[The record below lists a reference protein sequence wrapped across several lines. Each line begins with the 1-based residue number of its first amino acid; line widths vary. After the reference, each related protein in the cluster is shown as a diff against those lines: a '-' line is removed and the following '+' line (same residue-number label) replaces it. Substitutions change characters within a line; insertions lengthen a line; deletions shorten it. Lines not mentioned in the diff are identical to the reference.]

1 MPTLFRPDCIAIGSS
16 TGGPQ
21 ALFKVFQ
28 MMGKVTNLPVF
39 VTQHMPATFTT
50 ILAEHLGQ
58 ASGMPAAEAKD
69 GEPVTPGRIYVAPG
83 DFHMTVTVEGG
94 RKVMHLDK
102 NPPENFCRPAV
113 DPMLRSLA
121 KAYNGKVLTVI
132 LTGMGQDGLKGG
144 QETVGRRWRHCRAGR
159 GDQRRMGHA
168 GRCRQRRPV
177 QRRVAAF
184 RYRALCAQG
193 HFEDGC
199 MTVTD
204 FEFICQILRERSGL
218 VLTNDKAYLL
228 ESRLLPVARKW
239 KLATFDDLVR
249 VIRSKMDEAVVRD
262 VVEAMTTNES
272 FFFRDTKP
280 FDQFKALVLP
290 ALLKSRAASRTI
302 RIWSAACSSGQ
313 EPYSLAM
320 ILSESAA
327 QLNGWKIEI
336 VGTDLST
343 EILNRA
349 KEGMYSQFEVQ
360 RGLPITMLVK
370 YFSQIGDR
378 WQINAKIRGMV
389 QYKEFNLLTD
399 PMALGRFDVV
409 FCRNVLIY
417 FDQPTKTRV
426 LNSVSKLMPEDGFLF
441 LGGAETVLG
450 ITDKFQ
456 MVPGQRG
463 VYGVA
468 SASASGARQPMPSF
482 PIAAAAGAPR

>member
-1 MPTLFRPDCIAIGSS
+1 
-16 TGGPQ
+16 
-21 ALFKVFQ
+21 
-28 MMGKVTNLPVF
+28 
-39 VTQHMPATFTT
+39 
-50 ILAEHLGQ
+50 
-58 ASGMPAAEAKD
+58 
-69 GEPVTPGRIYVAPG
+69 
-83 DFHMTVTVEGG
+83 
-94 RKVMHLDK
+94 
-102 NPPENFCRPAV
+102 
-113 DPMLRSLA
+113 
-121 KAYNGKVLTVI
+121 
-132 LTGMGQDGLKGG
+132 
-144 QETVGRRWRHCRAGR
+144 
-159 GDQRRMGHA
+159 
-168 GRCRQRRPV
+168 
-177 QRRVAAF
+177 
-184 RYRALCAQG
+184 
-193 HFEDGC
+193 

-249 VIRSKMDEAVVRD
+249 VIRTKMDEAVLRD

-320 ILSESAA
+320 ILSEMAA
-327 QLNGWKIEI
+327 QMNGWRIEI
-336 VGTDLST
+336 VGTDLSS

-370 YFSQIGDR
+370 YFAQIGDR

-389 QYKEFNLLTD
+389 QYKEFNLLQD

-426 LNSVSKLMPEDGFLF
+426 LNSVAKLMPEDGFLF

-468 SASASGARQPMPSF
+468 AATTGGARQPMPSF

>member
-1 MPTLFRPDCIAIGSS
+1 
-16 TGGPQ
+16 
-21 ALFKVFQ
+21 
-28 MMGKVTNLPVF
+28 
-39 VTQHMPATFTT
+39 
-50 ILAEHLGQ
+50 
-58 ASGMPAAEAKD
+58 
-69 GEPVTPGRIYVAPG
+69 
-83 DFHMTVTVEGG
+83 
-94 RKVMHLDK
+94 
-102 NPPENFCRPAV
+102 
-113 DPMLRSLA
+113 
-121 KAYNGKVLTVI
+121 
-132 LTGMGQDGLKGG
+132 
-144 QETVGRRWRHCRAGR
+144 
-159 GDQRRMGHA
+159 
-168 GRCRQRRPV
+168 
-177 QRRVAAF
+177 
-184 RYRALCAQG
+184 
-193 HFEDGC
+193 

-249 VIRSKMDEAVVRD
+249 VIRTKMDEAVVRD

-370 YFSQIGDR
+370 NFAQIGDR

-389 QYKEFNLLTD
+389 QYKEFNLLQD
-399 PMALGRFDVV
+399 PMPLGRFDVV

-426 LNSVSKLMPEDGFLF
+426 LNSVAKLMPEDGFLF

-468 SASASGARQPMPSF
+468 SAGASGARQPMPSF
-482 PIAAAAGAPR
+482 PIAAAAGLPR

>member
-1 MPTLFRPDCIAIGSS
+1 
-16 TGGPQ
+16 
-21 ALFKVFQ
+21 
-28 MMGKVTNLPVF
+28 
-39 VTQHMPATFTT
+39 
-50 ILAEHLGQ
+50 
-58 ASGMPAAEAKD
+58 
-69 GEPVTPGRIYVAPG
+69 
-83 DFHMTVTVEGG
+83 
-94 RKVMHLDK
+94 
-102 NPPENFCRPAV
+102 
-113 DPMLRSLA
+113 
-121 KAYNGKVLTVI
+121 
-132 LTGMGQDGLKGG
+132 
-144 QETVGRRWRHCRAGR
+144 
-159 GDQRRMGHA
+159 
-168 GRCRQRRPV
+168 
-177 QRRVAAF
+177 
-184 RYRALCAQG
+184 
-193 HFEDGC
+193 

-249 VIRSKMDEAVVRD
+249 TIRTRMDESVIRD

-290 ALLKSRAASRTI
+290 AMLKNRAGARTI

-320 ILSESAA
+320 ILSEMAA

-336 VGTDLST
+336 VGTDLSS

-370 YFSQIGDR
+370 YFAQIGDR
-378 WQINAKIRGMV
+378 WQINAKMRGMV
-389 QYKEFNLLTD
+389 QYREFNLLQD
-399 PMALGRFDVV
+399 PMPLGRFDVV

-426 LNSVSKLMPEDGFLF
+426 LNGVAKMMPEDGFLF

-468 SASASGARQPMPSF
+468 AAAGGARQPTPSF